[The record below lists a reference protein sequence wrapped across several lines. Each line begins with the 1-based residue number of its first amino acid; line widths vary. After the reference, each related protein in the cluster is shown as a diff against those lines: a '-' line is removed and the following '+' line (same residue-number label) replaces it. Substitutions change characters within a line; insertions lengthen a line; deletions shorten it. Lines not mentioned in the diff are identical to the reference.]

1 MENALPNYNI
11 KPYLMLADKN
21 KKTSI
26 NGLNQFFKI
35 TKIGSRK
42 KITVNKTINYDDLGS
57 EILLKIDVGN
67 FVQMIYDGDYK
78 KNIE

>member
-1 MENALPNYNI
+1 MRLKQNLLSPKKFFNKSNYIKPTWIPYFYDVAFQLWVMENALPNYNI

-42 KITVNKTINYDDLGS
+42 KSL
-57 EILLKIDVGN
+57 
-67 FVQMIYDGDYK
+67 
-78 KNIE
+78 